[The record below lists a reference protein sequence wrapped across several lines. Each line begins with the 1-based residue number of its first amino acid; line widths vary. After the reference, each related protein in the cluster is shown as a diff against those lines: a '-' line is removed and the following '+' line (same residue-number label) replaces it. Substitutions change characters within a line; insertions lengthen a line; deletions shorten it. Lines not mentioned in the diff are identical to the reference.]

1 MPLLFDALRWG
12 AVRFPR
18 GSIVRTACVAA
29 IKVLRGKPRVPHSIT
44 EVRPLDRPGIS
55 FEAADSMVMDAIYW
69 FGVQGYEGRM
79 ADVWETLCST
89 AKCIV
94 EVGANVGLFT
104 VSGGLATR
112 GSYVA
117 VEPVPEIADLLN
129 RNIAR
134 NGLAGKIEVRQAA
147 AIAASIESPVEIN
160 VPNEGRGAPVG
171 AHLMERS
178 EVSGRSRLRVIKV
191 PGLPFKDLIEQ
202 ADLIKIDAEGIEAE
216 LLQSGKDRI
225 VRNRPTIVVEL
236 LPESN
241 RLAALVRELAST
253 CGYTINVIPAFGSD
267 EIVIVAPDR
276 FDASTPQKYNSKDV
290 VLSSGPLDP
299 RQ

>member
-1 MPLLFDALRWG
+1 
-12 AVRFPR
+12 
-18 GSIVRTACVAA
+18 
-29 IKVLRGKPRVPHSIT
+29 
-44 EVRPLDRPGIS
+44 
-55 FEAADSMVMDAIYW
+55 MVMDAIYW

-104 VSGGLATR
+104 VLGGLATR

-117 VEPVPEIADLLN
+117 VEPVPEIADLFN

-134 NGLAGKIEVRQAA
+134 NGLARKIEVRQAA

-216 LLQSGKDRI
+216 LLQSGMDRI

-267 EIVIVAPDR
+267 EIAIVVPDR
-276 FDASTPQKYNSKDV
+276 LMQAHRRSTI
-290 VLSSGPLDP
+290 
-299 RQ
+299 RRT

>member
-1 MPLLFDALRWG
+1 
-12 AVRFPR
+12 
-18 GSIVRTACVAA
+18 
-29 IKVLRGKPRVPHSIT
+29 
-44 EVRPLDRPGIS
+44 
-55 FEAADSMVMDAIYW
+55 MVMDAIYW

-104 VSGGLATR
+104 VLGGLTTR

-117 VEPVPEIADLLN
+117 VEPVPEIASLLG

-134 NGLAGKIEVRQAA
+134 NNLAGKIEVRQAA
-147 AIAASIESPVEIN
+147 AIAASIESSVEIN

-171 AHLMERS
+171 AHLMEQS
-178 EVSGRSRLRVIKV
+178 EVSGRSRLRVINV
-191 PGLPFKDLIEQ
+191 PGLPFKNLIEQ

-216 LLQSGKDRI
+216 LLQSAMDQI
-225 VRNRPTIVVEL
+225 VRNRPTLVVEV

-241 RLAALVRELAST
+241 RLAALLRELAST
-253 CGYTINVIPAFGSD
+253 CEYTINVIPAYGSD
-267 EIVIVAPDR
+267 EIVVVTPNR
-276 FDASTPQKYNSKDV
+276 FHAGTPRKCNSKDV
-290 VLSSGPLDP
+290 VLSMGPLSP

>member
-1 MPLLFDALRWG
+1 
-12 AVRFPR
+12 
-18 GSIVRTACVAA
+18 
-29 IKVLRGKPRVPHSIT
+29 
-44 EVRPLDRPGIS
+44 
-55 FEAADSMVMDAIYW
+55 MVMDAIYW

-104 VSGGLATR
+104 VLGGLTTR

-117 VEPVPEIADLLN
+117 VEPVPEIANLLS

-134 NGLAGKIEVRQAA
+134 NNLAGKIEVRQAA
-147 AIAASIESPVEIN
+147 AIAASIESSVEIN

-171 AHLMERS
+171 AHLMEQS
-178 EVSGRSRLRVIKV
+178 EVSGRSRLRVINV
-191 PGLPFKDLIEQ
+191 PGLPFKNLIEQ

-216 LLQSGKDRI
+216 LLQSAMDQIGETGRHSLWKSCR
-225 VRNRPTIVVEL
+225 RATGLQRSCANSPRP
-236 LPESN
+236 
-241 RLAALVRELAST
+241 AST
-253 CGYTINVIPAFGSD
+253 QSTSSGIWIRRDRHRHA
-267 EIVIVAPDR
+267 DR
-276 FDASTPQKYNSKDV
+276 FHAGTPRKCNSKDV
-290 VLSSGPLDP
+290 VLSIGPLSP